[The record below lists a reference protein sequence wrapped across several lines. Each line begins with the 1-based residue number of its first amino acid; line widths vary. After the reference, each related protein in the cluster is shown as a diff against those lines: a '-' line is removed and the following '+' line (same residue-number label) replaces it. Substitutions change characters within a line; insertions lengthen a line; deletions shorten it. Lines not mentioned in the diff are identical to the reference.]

1 MRRIFVPSMN
11 IEQRLEEALADFDTA
26 NTDIMCLLEEHNK
39 ELLWKPDPKR
49 WSAAQS
55 IEHILVTNE
64 RYFPILEKRI
74 SSGGDKNNNKKPYKP
89 TFWGKMIYK
98 AVDPALMKT
107 NKSRTAKIFNPQPS
121 VEIPTLIRRF
131 EKDQQ
136 KLKGILEK
144 TFEVDTTKKIPSPLT
159 RFVRFSLVDAMA
171 IITKH
176 QIRHYIQAKNAVEA
190 KS

>member
-1 MRRIFVPSMN
+1 MN
-11 IEQRLEEALADFDTA
+11 IEERLEQALADFEQAD
-26 NTDIMCLLEEHNK
+26 NDITRLLEDHNK
-39 ELLWKPDPKR
+39 ELLWKPHPKK

-55 IEHILVTNE
+55 IEHVLVTNE

-74 SSGGDKNNNKKPYKP
+74 SRGGDNSNNKKNYKP
-89 TFWGKMIYK
+89 TFWGNMIYK

-107 NKSRTAKIFNPQPS
+107 KKSRTAKIFNPQPS

-131 EKDQQ
+131 EKDQE
-136 KLKGILEK
+136 KLKSLIK
-144 TFEVDTTKKIPSPLT
+144 KSFEVDTTKKIPSPLT
-159 RFVRFSLVDAMA
+159 GLVRFSLVDAMA

-190 KS
+190 KK